1 MAASETGR
9 PLALITGG
17 ARGIGRI
24 LAAAFAAAGYPVAI
38 TATDAARAQA
48 AAAAISSETS
58 GTVAGFGA
66 DVSQLGS
73 VSALRA
79 DIEAH
84 AADTG
89 RRLGVLVNNAGRVE
103 SSEGPLWEADPDSLI
118 GVIGTNVIGP
128 LLMINAFAP
137 MLIATAEATGRPG
150 RIIDLNSGSGAQ
162 GTPAYGAYSASKA
175 ALFRIADSVVH
186 FGDERGLKIFE
197 LAPGVIRSDMT
208 ASMPMHDWRTAADW
222 TSPDELAALALAA
235 ASGELDGWTGRY
247 IRAGLDTAETLSRQI
262 PAAGSQARKLMMEMH
277 IS

>member
-1 MAASETGR
+1 MTDVETTR
-9 PLALITGG
+9 PLTLITGG
-17 ARGIGRI
+17 SRGIGRI
-24 LAAAFAAAGYPVAI
+24 LATGFAEAGYPVAI
-38 TATDAARAQA
+38 TATDADRAQA
-48 AAAAISSETS
+48 AAAEIAAETS
-58 GTVAGFGA
+58 GTVTGFGV
-66 DVSQLGS
+66 DVSQPGS
-73 VSALRA
+73 VAALRG

-84 AADTG
+84 AEDAG
-89 RRLGVLVNNAGRVE
+89 VRLGVLINNAGRVE
-103 SSEGPLWEADPDSLI
+103 SSEGPLWEADPDSLV

-137 MLIATAEATGRPG
+137 VLIATAEATGQPG

-208 ASMPMHDWRTAADW
+208 ASMPMHGWRTEADW
-222 TSPDELAALALAA
+222 TSPAELAALALAA

-247 IRAGLDTAETLSRQI
+247 IRAGHDTAETLSQQI
-262 PAAGSQARKLMMEMH
+262 PAAGSQARKLITEMD